1 MLKNAI
7 CFPTSARFSCFCAVR
22 ASAHLLPLLLLALM
36 PSRHY
41 VAWGGVGIWLISLFR
56 RCAFRRTSAHPAPF
70 GSSHIPVRAYIL
82 RSAYAPLTFTCR
94 LRTAYALLTR
104 DLRSD
109 VAMTT
114 MSS

>member
-1 MLKNAI
+1 MR
-7 CFPTSARFSCFCAVR
+7 SAFRQACASLVLCAVR
-22 ASAHLLPLLLLALM
+22 ARAHLSSLLLLALM

-41 VAWGGVGIWLISLFR
+41 VAWGGVGIWLISPFR
-56 RCAFRRTSAHPAPF
+56 RCAFRLTSAHPAPF

-82 RSAYAPLTFTCR
+82 RSAYA
-94 LRTAYALLTR
+94 LLTR
-104 DLRSD
+104 GLRSD